1 MAIQMNK
8 KNRVSL
14 LFGMLLL
21 AFLVVVSGFTAC
33 KKTAE
38 EAAEGQ
44 EEKAAE
50 GILTFEGTAKVVVD
64 KYMFIAEA
72 SGFDIVIQGNLDSG
86 DVESLLGK
94 EVRLKGELS
103 PERPSIL
110 VADEIEEKGGAGNWT
125 KIFTRTED
133 VILEDHLD
141 QHLREEYT
149 VLDGLSYDK
158 KDIWENK
165 DKAKVYGN
173 LETSDDGDSIA
184 VFDEEG
190 RQVGKVLVDGYTDYA
205 KYYLKKLRLFDKF
218 WFYLNV
224 KETVDWSRRRQ
235 TREMFHAQVVFAG
248 LY

>member
-1 MAIQMNK
+1 MAIQTNK
-8 KNRVSL
+8 KDRVSL

-21 AFLVVVSGFTAC
+21 AFLVIVSGFTAC

-38 EAAEGQ
+38 EAAEGR
-44 EEKAAE
+44 EEEAAE
-50 GILTFEGTAKVVVD
+50 GILTFEGTVKVVVG

-72 SGFDIVIQGNLDSG
+72 SGFDIVIQGSLDSG
-86 DVESLLGK
+86 DVESLVGK
-94 EVRLKGELS
+94 EVKVKGELS

-110 VADEIEEKGGAGNWT
+110 VANEIEEKGDASNWT

-133 VILEDHLD
+133 VILEDYLD
-141 QHLREEYT
+141 QHLREEYAA
-149 VLDGLSYDK
+149 LDELSYDK

-165 DKAKVYGN
+165 NKAKVYGN
-173 LETSDDGDSIA
+173 LETSDNGDAIV

-190 RQVGKVLVDGYTDYA
+190 QQVGKVLVDGYTDYA
-205 KYYLKKLRLFDKF
+205 QYYLRKLRFFDKF

-224 KETVDWSRRRQ
+224 NETVDWSQRRR